1 MPGTMFEL
9 DFDEALAIAAMIA
22 VDPAFPEW
30 CSDAER
36 QAFQAEARRVVEH
49 AAHEAAVRC
58 LVPPRAQPSLKVVK
72 RQT

>member
-1 MPGTMFEL
+1 MPGTVFGLE
-9 DFDEALAIAAMIA
+9 FDEALAICTTIA
-22 VDPAFPEW
+22 VDPGFPEGV
-30 CSDAER
+30 SDVER

-72 RQT
+72 GQT